1 MGQKVRK
8 RELSGNTQNAVPRTT
23 HTMAEAESKPMFTDE
38 LERQLD
44 SGLRV
49 MLPKDWRSL
58 NITQFVMISD
68 SSSSFIK
75 VFPQTE
81 YDKFVAKIEFNDDLD
96 ELTRNEHLEEL
107 GSTCKK
113 VQTDSA
119 GRLALPANFCAE
131 IGVGEKN
138 PTVIL
143 KGAVRT
149 FNIWN
154 PARLKK
160 RNEAKLKLTESGR
173 ALSAKKFLGV

>member
-1 MGQKVRK
+1 
-8 RELSGNTQNAVPRTT
+8 
-23 HTMAEAESKPMFTDE
+23 MAEAESRMPMFTDE

-58 NITQFVMISD
+58 NITDFVLISD

-75 VFPQTE
+75 VLPQSE
-81 YDKFVAKIEFNDDLD
+81 YDKFVTKIESNTEID
-96 ELTRNEHLEEL
+96 EFTRNQHLEEI
-107 GSTCKK
+107 GSSCKQ
-113 VQTDSA
+113 VQLDSA
-119 GRLALPANFCAE
+119 GRLSLPANMCAE
-131 IGVGEKN
+131 IGIGEKN

-160 RNEAKLKLTESGR
+160 KLEAKQKLAESGE
-173 ALSAKKFLGV
+173 AQLSAKKFLGV

>member
-1 MGQKVRK
+1 
-8 RELSGNTQNAVPRTT
+8 
-23 HTMAEAESKPMFTDE
+23 
-38 LERQLD
+38 
-44 SGLRV
+44 

-58 NITQFVMISD
+58 NITDFVLISD

-75 VFPQTE
+75 VLPQSE
-81 YDKFVAKIEFNDDLD
+81 YDRFVAKIESNPSLD
-96 ELTRNEHLEEL
+96 ELTRNEHLEEI

-113 VQTDSA
+113 VQLDGS
-119 GRLALPANFCAE
+119 GRLALPATMCAE

-138 PTVIL
+138 PGVIL

-160 RNEAKLKLTESGR
+160 RQDAKQKLADTGR
-173 ALSAKKFLGV
+173 APLSAKKFLGV

>member
-1 MGQKVRK
+1 MGTLGKQ
-8 RELSGNTQNAVPRTT
+8 LNADSRTT
-23 HTMAEAESKPMFTDE
+23 HCMAEAESRLPMFTDE

-58 NITQFVMISD
+58 NITDFVLISD

-75 VFPQTE
+75 VFPQSE
-81 YDKFVAKIEFNDDLD
+81 YDKFVAKIESDPMLD
-96 ELTRNEHLEEL
+96 EQTRNEHLEEI

-113 VQTDSA
+113 VELDNA
-119 GRLALPANFCAE
+119 GRLALPANMCAE
-131 IGVGEKN
+131 IGIGEKN

-149 FNIWN
+149 FNVWN

-160 RNEAKLKLTESGR
+160 KQEAKQKLADTGR
-173 ALSAKKFLGV
+173 TPLSAKKFLGV

>member
-1 MGQKVRK
+1 M
-8 RELSGNTQNAVPRTT
+8 AV
-23 HTMAEAESKPMFTDE
+23 AESRMPMFTDE

-49 MLPKDWRSL
+49 MLPKDWRGL
-58 NITQFVMISD
+58 NITDFVLISD
-68 SSSSFIK
+68 SSSSVIK
-75 VFPQTE
+75 VFPQSE
-81 YDKFVAKIEFNDDLD
+81 YDKFVAKIESNTSLD
-96 ELTRNEHLEEL
+96 ELTRNEHLEEI

-113 VQTDSA
+113 VQLDNA
-119 GRLALPANFCAE
+119 GRLALPANMCAE
-131 IGVGEKN
+131 IGIGEKN

-154 PARLKK
+154 PARLKE
-160 RNEAKLKLTESGR
+160 RNEAKQKLVDSGR